1 MIVWRPDN
9 LIEFFFIASLVS
21 SVLLFTETENFHGHK
36 YKKSILKIHV
46 VWPLVYIVNK
56 KCFINI
62 RNEDIY
68 KVFHGEFPIG

>member
-36 YKKSILKIHV
+36 YKKSILKI

-56 KCFINI
+56 N
-62 RNEDIY
+62 
-68 KVFHGEFPIG
+68 VS